1 MLQKKERISRAELK
15 AYFPDAFKDVSI
27 DKIRPK
33 ELKSYIGSKLEEDY
47 HKDKEEARAK
57 KEAVLR
63 MLREEY
69 DIEV

>member
-1 MLQKKERISRAELK
+1 MMQKKEHMSRAELK
-15 AYFPDAFKDVSI
+15 AYFPEAFKDVSL

-33 ELKSYIGSKLEEDY
+33 ELKSYIGFKLEEEY
-47 HKDKEEARAK
+47 YREKEEVRAK

-69 DIEV
+69 NIET